1 MHDRATSNQL
11 DSPAHHGTRDARN
24 FDIASLASRR
34 PRKKMDADMKRY
46 RGHRHAMLVPALL
59 ALVVLAAR
67 ADAQTFPRTIARPNN
82 RGDQVIFYYDV
93 RDGFT
98 SFLSLRNG
106 GSSELHVS
114 VLFYGPE
121 FAAPFTQLVTLPTAP
136 GDAGQPANGGLV
148 VIDVGAL
155 KASGLPAQAGVAI
168 ATAVD
173 AAGQPIVTRSLAGNF
188 TVANLR
194 TSSAWGSSA
203 AARSAIQSGAATGP
217 AACPTNPPAPQPGTV
232 IDGTSV
238 ALTPIQPGTAELAA
252 YFNPDTLA
260 PAALGGNQLIFINFD
275 DVPGLPYQAKVGST
289 TWFVK
294 AVRNSGVQVPS
305 HKLTT
310 AGIVVSDL
318 ATAVGAGVT
327 GSSGSVLFTA
337 DSNSDT
343 RLTRLVFF
351 TEALGTFGT
360 GYLLPRK

>member
-1 MHDRATSNQL
+1 
-11 DSPAHHGTRDARN
+11 
-24 FDIASLASRR
+24 
-34 PRKKMDADMKRY
+34 MKRY
-46 RGHRHAMLVPALL
+46 RVRQRVMMVAALL
-59 ALVVLAAR
+59 ALTTVAAR
-67 ADAQTFPRTIARPNN
+67 VDAQTFPRTIARPNN

-98 SFLSLRNG
+98 TFLAVRNV
-106 GSSELHVS
+106 GSSALQVS

-121 FAAPFTQLVTLPTAP
+121 LAAPFTQLLTLPAAP
-136 GDAGQPANGGLV
+136 GDAGQPANGGLAIV
-148 VIDVGAL
+148 DVGAL
-155 KASGLPAQAGVAI
+155 TASGLPAQAGVAI

-173 AAGQPIVTRSLAGNF
+173 AEGRPIVTRSLAGNF

-194 TSSAWGSSA
+194 TSAAWGSSG
-203 AARSAIQSGAATGP
+203 AARSAIQSGDPTGP
-217 AACPTNPPAPQPGTV
+217 AACPKSPPAPAPGTV

-238 ALTPIQPGTAELAA
+238 ALTPIQPATAELAA

-260 PAALGGNQLIFINFD
+260 PAAQGGNQLVFINFD
-275 DVPGLPYQAKVGST
+275 DVPGVPYQAKAGST

-318 ATAVGAGVT
+318 ATAVGAGVA

-360 GYLLPRK
+360 GYLLPRR